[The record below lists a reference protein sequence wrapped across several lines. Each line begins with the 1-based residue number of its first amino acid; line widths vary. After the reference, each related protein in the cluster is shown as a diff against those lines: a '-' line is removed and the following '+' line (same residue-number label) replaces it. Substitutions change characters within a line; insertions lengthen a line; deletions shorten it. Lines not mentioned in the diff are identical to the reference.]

1 MGIGLFLLFLIL
13 VPGLV
18 AQVMV
23 RSAIKKYSRVPAQSG
38 RSGAQAAA
46 ELMADAGIH
55 DVQITRANGFLG
67 DHYDPRTKTLAL
79 SPDVYDGH
87 SIAALGI
94 ASHETGHAI
103 QHQHLYAPL
112 QVRSTIVPAT
122 MFVSQF
128 VWPVVLIGFLLR
140 SPLLIELGI
149 IGYAI
154 LLVFQLVTLPVQQ
167 LNTAVTGV
175 AFPALSRIQHDAKR
189 LARSFLRGFSLLIS
203 TTIPITISCA
213 LFAEEIVRVV
223 LGAKWMEAAPI
234 FRLLSREAIALA
246 FPILK
251 ISRWLLARDRCG
263 CRIPLSG

>member
-23 RSAIKKYSRVPAQSG
+23 RSAINKYSRVPAQSG

-55 DVQITRANGFLG
+55 DVQITRADGFLG

-94 ASHETGHAI
+94 AAHETGHAI

-112 QVRSTIVPAT
+112 QVRSAIVPAT

-128 VWPVVLIGFLLR
+128 VWPIVLIGFLFR

-154 LLVFQLVTLPVQQ
+154 LLVFQLVTLPVEFNASSRAKMILQTSGLINRNEIQ
-167 LNTAVTGV
+167 GVNSVLNAAALTYVAAAVATA
-175 AFPALSRIQHDAKR
+175 AQ
-189 LARSFLRGFSLLIS
+189 LARLI
-203 TTIPITISCA
+203 
-213 LFAEEIVRVV
+213 
-223 LGAKWMEAAPI
+223 
-234 FRLLSREAIALA
+234 LA
-246 FPILK
+246 N
-251 ISRWLLARDRCG
+251 RRR
-263 CRIPLSG
+263 

>member
-13 VPGLV
+13 VPGLM

-23 RSAIKKYSRVPAQSG
+23 RSAINKYSRVPAQSG

-94 ASHETGHAI
+94 AAHETGHAI

-154 LLVFQLVTLPVQQ
+154 LLVFQLVTLPVEFNASSRAKIILQTSGLINRNEIQ
-167 LNTAVTGV
+167 GVNSVLNAAALTYVAAAVATA
-175 AFPALSRIQHDAKR
+175 AQ
-189 LARSFLRGFSLLIS
+189 LARLI
-203 TTIPITISCA
+203 
-213 LFAEEIVRVV
+213 LMNR
-223 LGAKWMEAAPI
+223 
-234 FRLLSREAIALA
+234 RR
-246 FPILK
+246 
-251 ISRWLLARDRCG
+251 
-263 CRIPLSG
+263 

>member
-13 VPGLV
+13 VPGLM
-18 AQVMV
+18 AQFMV
-23 RSAIKKYSRVPAQSG
+23 RSAINKYSRVPAQSG

-46 ELMADAGIH
+46 ELMADSGIH

-94 ASHETGHAI
+94 AAHETGHAI

-154 LLVFQLVTLPVQQ
+154 VLVFQLVTLPVEFNASSRAKMILQTSGLINRNEIQ
-167 LNTAVTGV
+167 GVNSILNAAALTYVAAAVATA
-175 AFPALSRIQHDAKR
+175 AQ
-189 LARSFLRGFSLLIS
+189 LARLI
-203 TTIPITISCA
+203 
-213 LFAEEIVRVV
+213 LMNR
-223 LGAKWMEAAPI
+223 
-234 FRLLSREAIALA
+234 RR
-246 FPILK
+246 
-251 ISRWLLARDRCG
+251 
-263 CRIPLSG
+263 

>member
-23 RSAIKKYSRVPAQSG
+23 RSAINKYSRVPAQSG

-94 ASHETGHAI
+94 AAHETGHAI

-154 LLVFQLVTLPVQQ
+154 LLVFQLVTLPVEFNASSRAKIILQTSGLINRNEIQ
-167 LNTAVTGV
+167 GVNSVLNAAALTYVAAAVATA
-175 AFPALSRIQHDAKR
+175 AQ
-189 LARSFLRGFSLLIS
+189 LARLI
-203 TTIPITISCA
+203 
-213 LFAEEIVRVV
+213 
-223 LGAKWMEAAPI
+223 
-234 FRLLSREAIALA
+234 LA
-246 FPILK
+246 N
-251 ISRWLLARDRCG
+251 RRR
-263 CRIPLSG
+263 